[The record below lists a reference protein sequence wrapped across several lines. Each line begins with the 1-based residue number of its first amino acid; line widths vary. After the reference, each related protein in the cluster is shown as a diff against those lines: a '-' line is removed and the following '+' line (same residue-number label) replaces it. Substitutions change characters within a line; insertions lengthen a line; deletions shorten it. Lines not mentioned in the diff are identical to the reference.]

1 MYRGWHEYIVPL
13 ISLDG
18 VIGHQEIWIAA
29 LASAAIWKLA
39 RRDLMMSMD
48 VMRLVD
54 ETLLVRA
61 GKSGVRLSHHHPS
74 CPVECEM
81 TFGAAVACGR
91 RVFDTGPDT
100 PSGSTAFAPF
110 RPLGIKSR
118 LIGRT
123 FCSSSTSLDGVISIR
138 RLVTVHFLIFS
149 VCPLRERDG
158 SVQGFLFFQPLVI
171 FPFFRSGKTK
181 KKKWQRWRRWVTVD
195 ENTTKN
201 PHAIHTMALFGRWV
215 KQYKNEIS
223 SKLMK
228 ETTTKCR
235 MTSLF
240 FNK

>member
-1 MYRGWHEYIVPL
+1 
-13 ISLDG
+13 
-18 VIGHQEIWIAA
+18 
-29 LASAAIWKLA
+29 
-39 RRDLMMSMD
+39 MSMD
-48 VMRLVD
+48 VMRLMD

-81 TFGAAVACGR
+81 TFGAAVACGC

-158 SVQGFLFFQPLVI
+158 SVQGFYFSSLLLFFLFSVLEKQ
-171 FPFFRSGKTK
+171 K
-181 KKKWQRWRRWVTVD
+181 KKNDKGGAA
-195 ENTTKN
+195 E
-201 PHAIHTMALFGRWV
+201 
-215 KQYKNEIS
+215 
-223 SKLMK
+223 
-228 ETTTKCR
+228 
-235 MTSLF
+235 SL
-240 FNK
+240 